1 MARKLFILSVIA
13 LCYLYIQN
21 RGMKPLMH
29 PPGILVSEAPMQ
41 VNLEPSGFKLDEYLL
56 TRKARFEIRARV
68 LSIEPY
74 YLRMDGDLSP
84 LDLALGW
91 GPMSD
96 QAVLDR
102 IEISQSSRW
111 YRTRYEYP
119 APLPDAQII
128 SNSSNMH
135 MIPASRDIKRDLKK
149 LRKGD
154 VIRLKGYLVDV
165 NHDSGWFWHTS
176 MTRTDT
182 GNGACEIVFVESL
195 EVETPG

>member
-1 MARKLFILSVIA
+1 MSVIA